1 MEQRRESVIAV
12 RKNGDDDIMELKL
25 SNGQVVDYKEAQ
37 QMAKSGMIVNVNVF
51 KGPDGEEHLRSNPD
65 GDPTNNLD
73 TVLTE
78 ILKMSLLVKSSVMKY
93 KIPIS
98 G

>member
-1 MEQRRESVIAV
+1 MENRQESVIAV
-12 RKNGDDDIMELKL
+12 RKNGDDDIIELKL

-51 KGPDGEEHLRSNPD
+51 KGGDGEEHLRSNPD

-73 TVLTE
+73 NL
-78 ILKMSLLVKSSVMKY
+78 
-93 KIPIS
+93 PQF
-98 G
+98 